1 MGGSAE
7 LTLSVYCPFNHKCNE
22 DTHRRVRRRRHRLP
36 IRRHVMRHVDLA
48 SREEKIV

>member
-22 DTHRRVRRRRHRLP
+22 DTHRRVRRRHRLP
-36 IRRHVMRHVDLA
+36 IRRRVTRHVDLA
-48 SREEKIV
+48 AREEKIV